1 MGVNTGNPDV
11 DYMLKVV
18 LREII
23 SNAGRP
29 PQIVDVPEEGFAHG
43 PLTIIINAQTATVL
57 DGLASEF
64 GTSRESIA
72 RSVIHAFATLVDE
85 SLS

>member
-1 MGVNTGNPDV
+1 MPNEPDKLAFE
-11 DYMLKVV
+11 YMFKVV

-29 PQIVDVPEEGFAHG
+29 PQIVDIPEEGIFHS
-43 PLTIIINAQTATVL
+43 PLTIIVNEKTAKVL
-57 DGLASEF
+57 DGLAMEF

-85 SLS
+85 GLS